1 MHSID
6 LLGDD
11 VEVLGGVERHVDP
24 CQCADGFRPLTCAVH
39 HHLGLDRSAVG
50 DHPRHSSAGLVDTDD
65 AGTFEHLGATGAGPA
80 RQRCGDVHR
89 VRRGVPGQPDRTQE
103 ILGGEDRVSLL
114 GLVRRDELALEVV
127 GLGGRRCAPQL
138 DHPVL
143 GAGNGHPAASLEA
156 GGQSGLLLQFAV
168 ERCRVLD
175 EPSPTFGRPQ
185 LSDQTG
191 GVPGRS

>member
-1 MHSID
+1 M
-6 LLGDD
+6 
-11 VEVLGGVERHVDP
+11 ERHVDP
-24 CQCADGFRPLTCAVH
+24 GERADGLRPLAGAVH

-50 DHPRHSSAGLVDTDD
+50 DDPRHPAAVLIDAED
-65 AGTFEHLGATGAGPA
+65 AGAFEYLGATGARPT

-89 VRRGVPGQPDRTQE
+89 VRRGVTGQPDRTQE
-103 ILGGEDRVSLL
+103 ILGGEDRVALL

-127 GLGGRRCAPQL
+127 RLGGRRSTPQL

-143 GAGNGHPAASLEA
+143 GAGDGHPAASLEA
-156 GGQSGLLLQFAV
+156 GGQSGLLLQLAV